1 MIETDAVSKVF
12 ANKSTEIFLSSLNMP
27 KFGVKVV
34 NSFLRK
40 LD

>member
-12 ANKSTEIFLSSLNMP
+12 VNKFIEIFLSSLNMP

-34 NSFLRK
+34 NSSLK
-40 LD
+40 K